1 MSVPRLHWVAEFA
14 CSALPEVKSELQETS
29 FCSTCSNMAVLLK
42 RHMQCSGKR
51 NPIMVKMVPLGDN
64 LLLQW
69 MAPKSFKEPRVL
81 DLNVNDYVDD
91 APSADEAAGKPSH
104 FRAIPGFSAMDERT
118 AGMQPAHV
126 SWNTVA
132 PG

>member
-1 MSVPRLHWVAEFA
+1 
-14 CSALPEVKSELQETS
+14 
-29 FCSTCSNMAVLLK
+29 MAVLLN
-42 RHMQCSGKR
+42 RCMQHAGKR

-91 APSADEAAGKPSH
+91 TPSADEAVGKPSH
-104 FRAIPGFSAMDERT
+104 CRAIPCFRAMDEIT
-118 AGMQPAHV
+118 AGMQQAHV